1 MQSVEK
7 EQLPASSFMNILFRR
22 GWYIVLCLVAVLV
35 PVTIYNQTATPTYE
49 AVSTIIYEEPHLP
62 VNDQLSNERR
72 TKESLVNQIQEI
84 NSRAVA
90 QEVAKAL
97 PEYVKKKLPVPENL
111 PHDFNYNAYYAAYIR
126 SNLDAVPVAESDVI
140 KIKVQANDALTAMT
154 IANTVC
160 DVLTRRNLRI
170 RKEEVSGVR
179 ALIEE
184 QQKAYHKKLEKAESN
199 LRKFKEQSHVTSLD
213 EQVRETLSRVSQI
226 DVAYQQAKAERVKT
240 EEKLRAINA
249 KISSSQKNLVP
260 SITDVS
266 TQIVRQLKAQLAK
279 LRDQYTQLLLQGVPE
294 NNPKLVQMRA
304 DMERIRGNLAD
315 EARRIAEAD
324 NIIDPLSQMSKLFEQ
339 KVDLELKVETLKSQ
353 EQSLANATAQY
364 EKSLRRLPGKEF
376 ELVRL
381 TRERDLA
388 NNIYTMLSQQR
399 EVARINEAEKRG
411 NLRVID
417 RASLPKSPTRPRKRL
432 NLAIGLLLGLTMGL
446 GLAFFLESLDTSIKT
461 PEEVEKKTGLT
472 ILGSIPRIRKSTMVQ
487 TKAGESKK
495 SALGEPS
502 RVLITYSMPT
512 SPPSEAYRTLR
523 TNLQFSDL
531 AEGLRSVIFT
541 SSGPREGKS
550 TTVANLAI
558 ATAQMGL
565 RTLVIDAD
573 LRRPTIHHLF
583 SLHRE
588 PGLSDI
594 LLHFYNNG
602 DSYVPQSKQQIS
614 VQKNLAHNVDDRA
627 SMDHERLSEAPDRA
641 NRTIQ
646 KMASLDLA
654 ITEAVQLTPINKLEV
669 LTCGV
674 LPSNPSEV
682 LASETMKDLLA
693 LVKQR
698 YEFVVIDAPP
708 IIAVTDAAVLAPH
721 VDGLALVIESGRNDK
736 EIVLKAKS
744 LLDRVGVNIVGA
756 ILNNVHEKNLY
767 GDYNYYYTYYA
778 KAGEENSK
786 RKKGRRSKG

>member
-7 EQLPASSFMNILFRR
+7 EPLPASSFMNILFRR

-35 PVTIYNQTATPTYE
+35 PVTIYNQTATLTFE

-97 PEYVKKKLPVPENL
+97 PEYVKKKLPIPENL

-140 KIKVQANDALTAMT
+140 KIKAQANDAFTAMT

-160 DVLTRRNLRI
+160 DVLSARNLRI

-184 QQKAYHKKLEKAESN
+184 QQKTYRQKLEKAESD
-199 LRKFKEQSHVTSLD
+199 LRNFKVKSNVTSLD

-226 DVAYQQAKAERVKT
+226 DVAYQQAKAERKKT
-240 EEKLRAINA
+240 EEQLRAINK
-249 KISSSQKNLVP
+249 KISESQKNLVP

-266 TQIVRQLKAQLAK
+266 TQLVRQMKNQLVK
-279 LRDQYTQLLLQGVPE
+279 TRDQYTQLLLQGVPE
-294 NNPKLVQMRA
+294 NNPKMVQMRA
-304 DMERIRGNLAD
+304 DVDRIRGNLTD

-324 NIIDPLSQMSKLFEQ
+324 NIIDPLSQMSKFFGQ
-339 KVDLELKVETLKSQ
+339 KVDLELQVETLRSQ

-364 EKSLRRLPGKEF
+364 ERSLRRLPGKEF

-411 NLRVID
+411 SLRVID
-417 RASLPKSPTRPRKRL
+417 RASLPKSPVRPRKRL

-472 ILGSIPRIRKSTMVQ
+472 ILGSIPRIRKSTLPQ
-487 TKAGESKK
+487 EKSGESKK
-495 SALGEPS
+495 PVLGEPS
-502 RVLITYSMPT
+502 RILITYSMPA

-550 TTVANLAI
+550 TTVSNLAI

-602 DSYVPQSKQQIS
+602 DSYVPQSKQRIS
-614 VQKNLAHNVDDRA
+614 VQKNLAHNVDTAQIDNA
-627 SMDHERLSEAPDRA
+627 RLSEAPDRA

-721 VDGLALVIESGRNDK
+721 VDGLALIIESGRNDK
-736 EIVLKAKS
+736 EIILKAKN

-778 KAGEENSK
+778 KAGEENGK
-786 RKKGRRSKG
+786 RKKSRKSKG

>member
-7 EQLPASSFMNILFRR
+7 EQLPVSSFMNILFRR

-35 PVTIYNQTATPTYE
+35 PVTIYNQTTTPTYE
-49 AVSTIIYEEPHLP
+49 AVSTIIYEEPHMP

-90 QEVAKAL
+90 QEVVQEL
-97 PEYVKKKLPVPENL
+97 PDYVKKKLPKLENVPQ
-111 PHDFNYNAYYAAYIR
+111 DFNYDAYYAAFIR
-126 SNLDAVPVAESDVI
+126 GNVDAVPVAESDVI
-140 KIKVQANDALTAMT
+140 KIKVQGNDALTAMT

-160 DVLTRRNLRI
+160 DVLTKRNLRI

-184 QQKAYHKKLEKAESN
+184 QQKAYHHKLEKAESD
-199 LRKFKEQSHVTSLD
+199 LRNFKEQSHVTSLD

-226 DVAYQQAKAERVKT
+226 DVAYQQAKAERAKT
-240 EEKLRAINA
+240 EEKLRAVNA

-260 SITDVS
+260 AITDVS
-266 TQIVRQLKAQLAK
+266 TQVVRQMKEQLAK

-294 NNPKLVQMRA
+294 NNPKLVQMHA
-304 DMERIRGNLAD
+304 DMERIRGNLAN
-315 EARRIAEAD
+315 EARRIVEAD
-324 NIIDPLSQMSKLFEQ
+324 NIIDPLSQMSKFFEQ
-339 KVDLELKVETLKSQ
+339 KVDLELQVETLRSQ

-417 RASLPKSPTRPRKRL
+417 RASLPKNPMRPRKRL

-461 PEEVEKKTGLT
+461 PEEVEKKTGLA
-472 ILGSIPRIRKSTMVQ
+472 ILGSIPRIRKSALSQ
-487 TKAGESKK
+487 TKGGESKK
-495 SALGEPS
+495 PVLGEPS
-502 RVLITYSMPT
+502 GILITYSMPT

-523 TNLQFSDL
+523 TNLQFSDMTD
-531 AEGLRSVIFT
+531 GLRSVIFT

-550 TTVANLAI
+550 TTVSNLAI

-602 DSYVPQSKQQIS
+602 DSYVPKSKEQIS
-614 VQKNLAHNVDDRA
+614 AHKNSSHSVDTAQRDQDRL
-627 SMDHERLSEAPDRA
+627 REAPDRA

-654 ITEAVQLTPINKLEV
+654 ITEAVQPTAINKLEV
-669 LTCGV
+669 LACGV

-708 IIAVTDAAVLAPH
+708 IIAVTDAAVLAPY
-721 VDGLALVIESGRNDK
+721 VDGLALVIESSRNDK
-736 EIVLKAKS
+736 EIILKAKS
-744 LLDRVGVNIVGA
+744 LLDRVGVNILGA

-778 KAGEENSK
+778 QAGQENEK
-786 RKKGRRSKG
+786 RKKGRKSKR